1 VAVKGVLSSYD
12 DVDKLPPA
20 IRRDG
25 VRVVVRDH
33 GKCLD
38 VLTSPSS
45 SYLLPDLADFSL
57 VKGEAMH
64 AGFGRVMLGG
74 AAVRV
79 DRLSDQ
85 EDVVGLKAVLAAPSV
100 ALQPLN
106 LFGFP
111 NSTQIDSVRAIG
123 LMTSSA
129 AIATSL
135 AAHPLEPIK
144 AMVVEEFPHTTV
156 ATVEETPSL
165 EPLRPDAPV
174 ADIASRI
181 ATLTDLGDEALG
193 HLFKVERETFCR
205 WRTGVLVNPRLG
217 NRRRL
222 GLLLTL
228 LEDLAGRDVS
238 IKDWLLNHT
247 TVGGL
252 TAYQL
257 LGQGRI
263 DDVAYLAS
271 SIGEPTTA
279 RDPRVA
285 SGQERKP
292 LVFGE
297 DDVWEPQV
305 LDDER

>member
-1 VAVKGVLSSYD
+1 M
-12 DVDKLPPA
+12 DKLAPA

-38 VLTSPSS
+38 VVTSPSS

-74 AAVRV
+74 GAVRV

-85 EDVVGLKAVLAAPSV
+85 EDVVGLKAFLTPPSV

-106 LFGFP
+106 LVGFP
-111 NSTQIDSVRAIG
+111 NSPPSTQIDSVRSIG

-144 AMVVEEFPHTTV
+144 AMVVERFPKTTV

-205 WRTGVLVNPRLG
+205 WRTGVLGNPRLG

-228 LEDLAGRDVS
+228 LEDLAGRGVS

-252 TAYQL
+252 TTYQL
-257 LGQGRI
+257 LEQGRI

-271 SIGEPTTA
+271 SIGEPVTV

-285 SGQERKP
+285 SGQERKA